1 MIHLVPLSV
10 SFTNQLIGLSKHL
23 DFISPFLI
31 ACATRNAKYSATAVQ
46 CLHTLINYEGLPPA
60 RMVEVLDAL
69 KEATHLGVEIQL
81 KILQS
86 LPSLIQNY
94 GEFMFNNL
102 IVELLQI
109 CYILQGGNKIPVVV
123 NTALAT
129 LQQVIISVFDKV
141 VSEDNST
148 KPKPKTFEV
157 PVDNN
162 DKILVSPAA
171 YDALR
176 VFCDICN
183 LIERQKPLFLQFSHL
198 PETVGLELIESILTT
213 HSDIFINHVEFCYVL
228 RTRAVPVLLRTFSE
242 KRDFPVTVRVT
253 RILYLLIRRQLSTL
267 LVECEVIISLLTH
280 MLEPEAAPYWKRVLC
295 MEVFQGVCSEF
306 SLIQDIYHAYD
317 FQDGRRAVVK
327 TWVTAIDK
335 LSSENPSVIGL
346 GRISTPIVVPEESQS
361 SRTTSS
367 GLATLTDFGSSSG
380 SRNSIDLIQ
389 IKGISLKTS
398 TVRSSCIDL
407 LDKSDPP
414 TLPPSYL
421 YYLALQCIS
430 SLSEGLARTV
440 FTSSTDKKKPKQANT
455 SLENNTSNDG
465 RSRSVSPSRTSDSI
479 NLKEESESAITASL
493 VGVCWP
499 ELLSSYTTFFQATMD
514 SEMYHNLV
522 RSAQKFTHASGVL
535 MLVSPRD
542 AFLSLLGKFS
552 VALDEVVDPAP
563 NPSSK
568 PGLLSMET
576 LVGTLSPTVGRDH
589 SRMPSTSGPS
599 SSAGAKPTLTSR
611 NVLCFRALLNLGIS
625 LGPSL
630 GQGWSIILE
639 TIQYAHYIVEGMK
652 NEKRKGSVSKGVPEY
667 NIETTP
673 LPFSHLGPEF
683 HAVENSIRR
692 LVDSSKEYSSSS
704 FNQLISSITNLSS
717 LVLELP
723 KETLNGEIAISGIGV
738 LEVCDPI
745 FLLEFLGS
753 FCKRNTERF
762 IHSDPEEIKT
772 WKSLTGFL
780 MTIETTR
787 SLSPDYRIR
796 ASQILNEIIRTTSYV
811 AYESQK
817 ENNKAQEAQYLIL
830 ETLTNEVQEIVN
842 LGLPDDGSN
851 TLLTT
856 ECKMHVIVIDYLNK
870 ILDQCGGVLQQGW
883 DIVFDIIDTV
893 FSWLPDNNKINF
905 EVQSRRLL
913 VDRSVLLVKS
923 GFDSL
928 QLVCNDFLDN
938 LPSTC
943 LIRLVDT
950 LYKFCHQDSDL
961 NISFTSISFF
971 WIVSDHLRSL
981 LTTTEVKSDLSKEIT
996 TKQGLLELSQKT
1008 DNPVDSLNAMWMIA
1022 LLRLAAIVNDARPQV
1037 RNGAVQ
1043 VLFRIFEAHGGQLQ
1057 PRVWKACQ
1065 TIVLET
1071 VMKNDPFATST
1082 TSQDQQLET
1091 EWCETLGLI
1100 FSGLGTLYSTF
1111 IDRFVKEDHFETQ
1124 WTSLLS
1130 HLQKFSLSQT
1140 RLSVTLSVYN
1150 CLYTILEG
1158 IGKRESIEFPSSCI
1172 DKTWEFWFGQ
1182 SIEPNLVTT
1191 KASQDAYTVLVEL
1204 HEVLSG
1210 ITKDFPNDRV
1220 TKTVQLLKKCA
1231 AYPVLSPYSSDKDH
1245 LSPLQAAAFKQIESL
1260 RFNSIH
1266 SKTEILTLLS
1276 ELAVLPFDSN
1286 VLKNLD
1292 DLSKQPKQTRAELY
1306 RRPTFVSL
1314 SIHSLNLLE
1323 KGLDESKAD
1332 FKVLIKNG
1340 STRTIASRLLIPI
1353 NAKFDTYIIEN
1364 SKPQLWELATT
1375 RFIELI
1381 DISMPLFTKIS
1392 SAGNTDT
1399 KDVDEI
1405 NQLWQLF
1412 GDAIVGI
1419 LLAGRNL
1426 VCSGKTPVD
1435 SMIQFSTGFEKFDI
1449 NSYEIIIAKLMAYK
1463 ADVPFNFW
1471 KNVIRALF
1479 QASFLYDMDRFSTNS
1494 STPVIPTL
1502 ISADCEAKLE
1512 NTLSPAES
1520 IDYILQNAFFGST
1533 TEIVRKPRE
1542 KLAYICIEALSTIS
1556 RHASAS
1562 EDVQI
1567 LANDY
1572 LMLRIALVIYVFIA
1586 DHPLRGHLMP
1596 MPKVQR
1602 AELLFVLRQ
1611 LLDQQNVTGKPNVLY
1626 KLIVKAVPIA
1636 ENDFVILELCTNLL
1650 MKM

>member
-1 MIHLVPLSV
+1 MAL
-10 SFTNQLIGLSKHL
+10 TNISTGLSKNL

-141 VSEDNST
+141 VNEDNSS

-176 VFCDICN
+176 VFFDICN
-183 LIERQKPLFLQFSHL
+183 LIERQQPLFLQFSHL

-280 MLEPEAAPYWKRVLC
+280 MLEPDAAPYWKRILC

-306 SLIQDIYHAYD
+306 SLIQDIYQAYD
-317 FQDGRRAVVK
+317 YQDGRRAVVK
-327 TWVTAIDK
+327 SWVTAIDK
-335 LSSENPSVIGL
+335 LSSEDPSAIGL
-346 GRISTPIVVPEESQS
+346 GKVSTLMVIPDDSQF
-361 SRTTSS
+361 SRPGNS
-367 GLATLTDFGSSSG
+367 GLATLTDFGNSSG
-380 SRNSIDLIQ
+380 NRNSVDLVQ
-389 IKGISLKTS
+389 IKGISVKTS

-414 TLPPSYL
+414 TLPPTYL

-440 FTSSTDKKKPKQANT
+440 FTSANDKKKSRHAT
-455 SLENNTSNDG
+455 VSAEIASTDL
-465 RSRSVSPSRTSDSI
+465 RSRSNSPSRTFDTATTGEA
-479 NLKEESESAITASL
+479 NELAITSSL
-493 VGVCWP
+493 VSVCWP

-514 SEMYHNLV
+514 SEMYHSLV
-522 RSAQKFTHASGVL
+522 RSAQKFTHASGIL
-535 MLVSPRD
+535 NLVSPRD

-552 VALDEVVDPAP
+552 ITLAEVVDSAS
-563 NPSSK
+563 NSSSK

-576 LVGTLSPTVGRDH
+576 LVGTLTPNVVRDH
-589 SRMPSTSGPS
+589 SRVPSTSGPS
-599 SSAGAKPTLTSR
+599 FSGKPTLTNR
-611 NVLCFRALLNLGIS
+611 NILCFRALLNLGIS

-639 TIQYAHYIVEGMK
+639 TIQYSHYIVEGMK
-652 NEKRKGSVSKGVPEY
+652 NEKRRGSISKGVSEY
-667 NIETTP
+667 NIETAP
-673 LPFSHLGPEF
+673 LPFSQLGSEF
-683 HAVENSIRR
+683 QAVENSIRR
-692 LVDSSKEYSSSS
+692 LIDSSKDYPGLF
-704 FNQLISSITNLSS
+704 FNQLISSITNLLY
-717 LVLELP
+717 LVLEMPEKTP
-723 KETLNGEIAISGIGV
+723 KGEIAISGIGV

-745 FLLEFLGS
+745 FMMDFLGS
-753 FCKRNTERF
+753 FCGKNAARF
-762 IHSDPEEIKT
+762 IHSDAQETKT
-772 WKSLTGFL
+772 WKLLTGFL

-787 SLSPDYRIR
+787 TLSPDYRIR
-796 ASQILNEIIRTTSYV
+796 ASQILNEVIRKTSFV
-811 AYESQK
+811 AYESRK
-817 ENNKAQEAQYLIL
+817 ENNKAGQAQYLVL
-830 ETLTNEVQEIVN
+830 ETLTNQVQEIVN
-842 LGLPDDGSN
+842 LGLPGDGSN
-851 TLLTT
+851 SLLTT
-856 ECKMHVIVIDYLNK
+856 ECKLHVIVIDYLNK

-893 FSWLPDNNKINF
+893 FSWLPDNSKINL
-905 EVQSRRLL
+905 EIQSRRLL
-913 VDRSVLLVKS
+913 VERSIQLVKS

-928 QLVCNDFLDN
+928 QLVCNDFLEN

-950 LYKFCHQDSDL
+950 LYKFCHQTSDL

-971 WIVSDHLRSL
+971 WTVSDHLRSL
-981 LTTTEVKSDLSKEIT
+981 LSVTEVTSDLSKEIT

-1008 DNPVDSLNAMWMIA
+1008 DNPVDSLNSLWMIA
-1022 LLRLAAIVNDARPQV
+1022 LLRLAAIVNDSRPQV

-1071 VMKNDPFATST
+1071 VMKNNPFS
-1082 TSQDQQLET
+1082 SSNSLDEKLEK
-1091 EWCETLGLI
+1091 EWSETLSLI
-1100 FSGLGTLYSTF
+1100 FSGLGTLYSIF
-1111 IDRFVKEDHFETQ
+1111 IGRFVQEDHFEKQ
-1124 WTSLLS
+1124 WTSLLN
-1130 HLQKFSLSQT
+1130 HLQKFTISQT
-1140 RLSVTLSVYN
+1140 RLSVSSSVYN

-1158 IGKRESIEFPSSCI
+1158 ISKQQSINFPSTCI
-1172 DKTWEFWFGQ
+1172 DKAWEFWFSQ
-1182 SIEPNLVTT
+1182 SVEPNLTTT
-1191 KASQDAYTVLVEL
+1191 KASQDAYTVLVDL
-1204 HEVLSG
+1204 HEVLSNVTNEFSNNR
-1210 ITKDFPNDRV
+1210 ITR
-1220 TKTVQLLKKCA
+1220 TVELLKKCA
-1231 AYPVLSPYSSDKDH
+1231 QYPVLSPYSSDKDH

-1260 RFNSIH
+1260 KFNSIH

-1276 ELAVLPFDSN
+1276 ELSVLPFDN
-1286 VLKNLD
+1286 KVLENLSE
-1292 DLSKQPKQTRAELY
+1292 LSKQPKQTKAELY

-1314 SIHSLNLLE
+1314 SIYTLNLLK
-1323 KGLDESKAD
+1323 KGLDESETD
-1332 FKVLIKNG
+1332 FEVLIKNG
-1340 STRTIASRLLIPI
+1340 TANAICSHLLIPI
-1353 NAKFDTYIIEN
+1353 NAKFDTYIIEKN
-1364 SKPQLWELATT
+1364 GPQLWELATT
-1375 RFIELI
+1375 RLIELVN
-1381 DISMPLFTKIS
+1381 ISVPLFTKINS
-1392 SAGNTDT
+1392 SASTTVEDLE
-1399 KDVDEI
+1399 EI
-1405 NQLWQLF
+1405 SKLWKLF

-1419 LLAGRNL
+1419 LLAGRNI
-1426 VCSGKTPVD
+1426 VSSGKILIN
-1435 SMIQFSTGFEKFDI
+1435 SKIQFSSEFEMFDI
-1449 NSYEIIIAKLMAYK
+1449 TSYETIIHKLMLSEME
-1463 ADVPFNFW
+1463 VPYEFW
-1471 KNVIRALF
+1471 QNVIDALF
-1479 QASFLYDMDRFSTNS
+1479 QASFLYNMDRFTTSS
-1494 STPVIPTL
+1494 STPVISSL
-1502 ISADCEAKLE
+1502 ISLDGKKRLE
-1512 NTLSPAES
+1512 SNLSPAES
-1520 IDYILQNAFFGST
+1520 IEFILTNAFFGST
-1533 TEIVRKPRE
+1533 TDLVRKPRE
-1542 KLAYICIEALSTIS
+1542 KLAYICIKALSTIS
-1556 RHASAS
+1556 RYTNTS
-1562 EDVQI
+1562 EAVRD

-1586 DHPLRGHLMP
+1586 DHPLRGRLMP

-1611 LLDQQNVTGKPNVLY
+1611 LLDQQNVTGKPDSLY
-1626 KLIVKAVPIA
+1626 QLIVKAVPIA